1 VAINLIEKPCFGM
14 RLSSSIQID
23 PNFLAGP
30 PFTHPTLPYL
40 AHYIGA
46 TTPRSSPSHYL
57 STIQSLLESY
67 RLDLQTPDVTSEISG
82 HDARIS
88 DTIPLVINTMG
99 WHKGLGGDLTQ
110 KIQDMAEPTDI
121 YEIEAPA
128 FDTPWTALP
137 PRNTS
142 SMMPA
147 AKVHLLQAILPSVLS
162 TNYTAADHRSLS
174 ILSYLHANFPSSPPS
189 NELAQVTAT
198 TWDTS
203 LPLCARPPY
212 KIDCAKTFDKVILTG
227 AGMEDIVPSEIRL
240 VLNTA
245 IVGLVTCEP
254 GTLDVGDP
262 SGMVSDG
269 GSLMPYSQGFPVPSP
284 ATSRCH
290 GIALIRSTSST
301 SSHIHVLTPLPWHL
315 LARSRVIMKGEME
328 LPVWGMLDWRGDGE
342 DVAGVEKGKVPYL
355 QWGKGEGIGGER
367 RRVRRNLMRRGQM

>member
-1 VAINLIEKPCFGM
+1 MAINLIELPCFGTC
-14 RLSSSIQID
+14 LSGLIQID

-40 AHYIGA
+40 AHYIGS

-57 STIQSLLESY
+57 SAVQSILESY

-82 HDARIS
+82 DDARIS

-99 WHKGLGGDLTQ
+99 WHKGLGADLTQ

-121 YEIEAPA
+121 YEIEAPS

-137 PRNTS
+137 PRNSPSMTS
-142 SMMPA
+142 A
-147 AKVHLLQAILPSVLS
+147 TKVHLLQAIPSSVLS
-162 TNYTAADHRSLS
+162 TNYTAADHRSISL
-174 ILSYLHANFPSSPPS
+174 LSYLHANFPSSPS
-189 NELAQVTAT
+189 DELAQVTAT

-212 KIDCAKTFDKVILTG
+212 KVDCAKTFDKVILTG
-227 AGMEDIVPSEIRL
+227 AGMEDVVPSEIRL

-245 IVGLVTCEP
+245 IVALVTCDP
-254 GTLDVGDP
+254 GTLDSDDSP
-262 SGMVSDG
+262 GMVSDG
-269 GSLMPYSQGFPVPSP
+269 SSLVPYSQGFPVPSP

-290 GIALIRSTSST
+290 GLALIRSTSST
-301 SSHIHVLTPLPWHL
+301 SSYVHLLTPLPWHL
-315 LARSRVIMKGEME
+315 LAKSRVIVKGEME

-342 DVAGVEKGKVPYL
+342 GVAGVEKGKVPYL
-355 QWGKGEGIGGER
+355 QWGKGEGIGGQR